1 MHSFLQASRQ
11 WFYKLTEALTDNGYV
26 QSLVDYSL
34 FTNSVGQA
42 FVAALVYVDDI
53 LVTGNSASMIHDL
66 KFLLDKLFSIKDL
79 GSVNYYPGLEV
90 VRSSKG
96 LFINQTKYILDL
108 LQSQNLLDCKP
119 VIAYGPA

>member
-1 MHSFLQASRQ
+1 M
-11 WFYKLTEALTDNGYV
+11 